1 MKNCYTKFHPTHG
14 GTKNYP
20 YICVRNIK
28 TGTKMH
34 KTPDSYFKGN
44 IMACYILLVPMYA
57 FFFLIGAKP
66 FHLDDFMQI
75 TQAQLAFRA
84 AIMASIELVVVLI
97 SRLVMLLVRSKHQ
110 INYTGFV
117 IWEIMEALAI
127 TMFCALFVWL
137 MGKRSML
144 YVDLLPKMFLITCS
158 ILVFPYIIVALVSE
172 LKDKE
177 SRLAKSQV
185 TLEKYASGQIGREDS
200 TLPFLD
206 EKKALKLA
214 ITANALLY
222 VEAADNYVN
231 ICYMNMDKMVRYPLR
246 NSMRAIEQICEA
258 NNIVRCHRSY
268 YVNLRKVSAI
278 QKGPDGLFAEL
289 DYAGAPHIPV
299 STTYSESVTSR
310 FSTLK

>member
-1 MKNCYTKFHPTHG
+1 
-14 GTKNYP
+14 
-20 YICVRNIK
+20 
-28 TGTKMH
+28 MH
-34 KTPDSYFKGN
+34 KIPDTYFKGN
-44 IMACYILLVPMYA
+44 IMACYILLIPLYA

-66 FHLDDFMQI
+66 FHLDTFMEV
-75 TQAQLAFRA
+75 TQGQLAFRA
-84 AIMASIELVVVLI
+84 AIMASIELVVALI
-97 SRLVMLLVRSKHQ
+97 SRLSMLLVRSKHQ

-117 IWEIMEALAI
+117 IWELMEALAI

-137 MGKRSML
+137 MDKRAMT

-158 ILVFPYIIVALVSE
+158 ILVFPYIIVALISE
-172 LKDKE
+172 LKERD
-177 SRLAKSQV
+177 SRIAKNLV
-185 TLEKYASGQIGREDS
+185 TIDKYASGQIGREDS
-200 TLPFLD
+200 TLPFMD
-206 EKKALKLA
+206 EKRSLKLA
-214 ITANALLY
+214 ITANAVLY

-231 ICYMNMDKMVRYPLR
+231 ICYLNMDKMVRYPLR
-246 NSMRAIEQICEA
+246 NSMRAIEQICET

-299 STTYSESVTSR
+299 SATYSESVTGK

>member
-1 MKNCYTKFHPTHG
+1 
-14 GTKNYP
+14 
-20 YICVRNIK
+20 
-28 TGTKMH
+28 MH
-34 KTPDSYFKGN
+34 KIPDSYFKGN

-66 FHLDDFMQI
+66 FHLDTFMQI
-75 TQAQLAFRA
+75 TQGQLAFRA

-97 SRLVMLLVRSKHQ
+97 SRLIMLLVRSKRQ
-110 INYTGFV
+110 LNYTGFV
-117 IWEIMEALAI
+117 IWELMEGVAI
-127 TMFCALFVWL
+127 TMFCALFIWL
-137 MGKRSML
+137 MDKRTML
-144 YVDLLPKMFLITCS
+144 YVDLLPKMFLIVCS
-158 ILVFPYIIVALVSE
+158 ILVFPYVIVALISE
-172 LKDKE
+172 NKDKE
-177 SRLAKSQV
+177 SRIAKNLV
-185 TLEKYASGQIGREDS
+185 TIEKYASGQIGREDS

-214 ITANALLY
+214 ITANSVLY

-231 ICYMNMDKMVRYPLR
+231 ICYLNMDKMIRYPLR

-289 DYAGAPHIPV
+289 EYAGAPHIPV
-299 STTYSESVTSR
+299 STTYSESVTSK

>member
-1 MKNCYTKFHPTHG
+1 
-14 GTKNYP
+14 
-20 YICVRNIK
+20 
-28 TGTKMH
+28 MH
-34 KTPDSYFKGN
+34 KIPDTYFKGN
-44 IMACYILLVPMYA
+44 IMACYILLIPLYA

-66 FHLDDFMQI
+66 FHLDTFMEV
-75 TQAQLAFRA
+75 TQGQLAFRA
-84 AIMASIELVVVLI
+84 AIMASIELVVTLI
-97 SRLVMLLVRSKHQ
+97 SRLSMLLVRSKHQ

-117 IWEIMEALAI
+117 IWELMEALAI

-137 MGKRSML
+137 MDKRAMT

-158 ILVFPYIIVALVSE
+158 ILVFPYIIVALISE
-172 LKDKE
+172 LKERD
-177 SRLAKSQV
+177 SRIAKNMV
-185 TLEKYASGQIGREDS
+185 TIDKYASGQIGREDS
-200 TLPFLD
+200 TLPFMD
-206 EKKALKLA
+206 EKRSLKLA
-214 ITANALLY
+214 ITANAVLY

-231 ICYMNMDKMVRYPLR
+231 ICYLNMDKMVRYPLR
-246 NSMRAIEQICEA
+246 NSMRAIEQICET

-299 STTYSESVTSR
+299 SATYSESVTGK

>member
-1 MKNCYTKFHPTHG
+1 
-14 GTKNYP
+14 
-20 YICVRNIK
+20 
-28 TGTKMH
+28 MH
-34 KTPDSYFKGN
+34 KIPDTYFKGN
-44 IMACYILLVPMYA
+44 IMACYILLIPLYA

-66 FHLDDFMQI
+66 FHLDTFMEV
-75 TQAQLAFRA
+75 TQGQLAFRA
-84 AIMASIELVVVLI
+84 AIMASIELVVALI
-97 SRLVMLLVRSKHQ
+97 SRLSMLLVRSKHQ
-110 INYTGFV
+110 INYTGFI
-117 IWEIMEALAI
+117 IWELMEALAI

-137 MGKRSML
+137 MDKRAMT

-158 ILVFPYIIVALVSE
+158 ILVFPYIIVALISE
-172 LKDKE
+172 LKERD
-177 SRLAKSQV
+177 SRIAKNMV
-185 TLEKYASGQIGREDS
+185 TIDKYASGQIGREDS
-200 TLPFLD
+200 TLPFMD
-206 EKKALKLA
+206 EKRSLKLA
-214 ITANALLY
+214 ITANAVLY

-231 ICYMNMDKMVRYPLR
+231 ICYLNMDKMVRYPLR

-299 STTYSESVTSR
+299 SATYSESVTGK

>member
-1 MKNCYTKFHPTHG
+1 
-14 GTKNYP
+14 
-20 YICVRNIK
+20 
-28 TGTKMH
+28 MH
-34 KTPDSYFKGN
+34 MIPDTYFKGN
-44 IMACYILLVPMYA
+44 ILACYILLIPLYA

-66 FHLDDFMQI
+66 FHLDTFMEV
-75 TQAQLAFRA
+75 TQGQLAFRA
-84 AIMASIELVVVLI
+84 AIMASIELVVALI
-97 SRLVMLLVRSKHQ
+97 SRLSMLLVRSKHQ
-110 INYTGFV
+110 INYTGFI
-117 IWEIMEALAI
+117 IWELMEALAI

-137 MGKRSML
+137 MDKRAMT

-158 ILVFPYIIVALVSE
+158 ILVFPYIIVALISE
-172 LKDKE
+172 LKERD
-177 SRLAKSQV
+177 SRIAKNMV
-185 TLEKYASGQIGREDS
+185 TIDKYASGQIGREDS
-200 TLPFLD
+200 TLPFMD
-206 EKKALKLA
+206 EKRSLKLA
-214 ITANALLY
+214 ITANAVLY

-231 ICYMNMDKMVRYPLR
+231 ICYLNMDKMVRYPLR

-299 STTYSESVTSR
+299 SATYSESVTGK

>member
-1 MKNCYTKFHPTHG
+1 
-14 GTKNYP
+14 
-20 YICVRNIK
+20 
-28 TGTKMH
+28 MH

-97 SRLVMLLVRSKHQ
+97 SRLAMLLVRSKHQ

-137 MGKRSML
+137 MDKRSMV

-158 ILVFPYIIVALVSE
+158 ILVFPYIIVALISE

-177 SRLAKSQV
+177 SRLAKNQV

-289 DYAGAPHIPV
+289 DYVGAPHIPV
-299 STTYSESVTSR
+299 SATYSEAVTGR